1 MYLIENITS
10 LPMLEALLEKSKISR
25 IRYQNRLGSSTV
37 KSYNANQNLSERASD
52 RAEWEINLATAQNKL
67 ASSTPDTEAYRKA
80 SVEVKEFDYK
90 LSKIDL
96 EDTDEVGPDDVADSL
111 FNKDINEVIF
121 EKYNVYIAAL
131 EARKVALS

>member
-131 EARKVALS
+131 EARKAALS